1 LAQDALPKVNL
12 HATAVFGILNHFMRR
27 TDRDARVI
35 GTLLGRRGDDRTV
48 EVTDCFGVPF
58 LEKEDEL
65 YVAINKEYH
74 KSMYAAQRRVSRK
87 EEIVG
92 WFTTTKE
99 GALIIDNSS
108 LVNDF
113 YSQECDDPI
122 HLVLDANMTGMNLSV
137 RGFVSAPI
145 CLGDTAFANMFEEVQ
160 VEVVMNEAETMA
172 LYHMIYN
179 AEGKEGTTVVASL
192 PGENEA
198 VVASVEKLLG
208 SIDEISAYVD
218 DVVSGKKQGSPAVGL
233 ALFDA
238 LSALRSY
245 KQDELSAQLQGKA
258 QDLLMVSYLSSVMK
272 TQLKISDKLHAII

>member
-1 LAQDALPKVNL
+1 
-12 HATAVFGILNHFMRR
+12 M
-27 TDRDARVI
+27 
-35 GTLLGRRGDDRTV
+35 

-145 CLGDTAFANMFEEVQ
+145 CLGDTAFANMFEEVE
-160 VEVVMNEAETMA
+160 VEVVMNEAETTA

-179 AEGKEGTTVVASL
+179 AEGKDGSTEVVASL

-198 VVASVEKLLG
+198 VVSAVERLLG
-208 SIDEISAYVD
+208 SIDEITAYVD
-218 DVVSGKKQGSPAVGL
+218 DVVSGKKQGSPTVGL
-233 ALFDA
+233 ALYDA
-238 LSALRSY
+238 LNALQSY
-245 KQDELSAQLQGKA
+245 KQEELSAQLQGKV
-258 QDLLMVSYLSSVMK
+258 QDLLMVAYLSSIMK
-272 TQLKISDKLHAII
+272 TQLKISDKRMPSKVVISSRLFYCGLNVLKLTKRDNICAIDR

>member
-1 LAQDALPKVNL
+1 
-12 HATAVFGILNHFMRR
+12 M
-27 TDRDARVI
+27 
-35 GTLLGRRGDDRTV
+35 
-48 EVTDCFGVPF
+48 PF
-58 LEKEDEL
+58 LEKVDEL

-113 YSQECDDPI
+113 YSQECYDPI
-122 HLVLDANMTGMNLSV
+122 HLVLDANMTGMNLCV

-145 CLGDTAFANMFEEVQ
+145 CLGDAAFANMFEEVS

-179 AEGKEGTTVVASL
+179 AEGKDGTTEVVSSF
-192 PGENEA
+192 PSESES
-198 VVASVEKLLG
+198 VAAAVEKLLG
-208 SIDEISAYVD
+208 SIDESIAYVD
-218 DVVSGKKQGSPAVGL
+218 DVVSGKKIGSPTIGL
-233 ALFDA
+233 ALYDA
-238 LSALRSY
+238 LSTIQSY
-245 KQDELSAQLQGKA
+245 KQEEVSTQLQGKV
-258 QDLLMVSYLSSVMK
+258 QDLLMVAYLSSVMK
-272 TQLKISDKLHAII
+272 TQLKISEKLHAII